1 MGTGE
6 IIDST
11 GPFGSQAARGL
22 LSEEKFLREA
32 FSRNIGLVTPA
43 EQDILSR
50 AKIAIPG
57 MGGVGG
63 NHLLTLVRTGFTR
76 FHLSDFD
83 TFEPANLNR
92 QAGARVSSF
101 GKKKL
106 DVMAQDALEIN
117 PYLQI
122 QKFPEGLAES
132 NVDAFLDGVAV
143 VLDGLDFFNF
153 PVRRLL
159 FNKAREKGIY
169 VVTAGP
175 MGFSS
180 ALLVFSPYEGMSF
193 DEYFDV
199 ARIREAQDQHL
210 SFAMGLAPSPTHL
223 KYMDLSRVDLNKKAG
238 PSLAIACAICSGMAA
253 TETVRI
259 VLKRGKIQPVP
270 AYFQFDPFSRKY
282 RRGRLRFGN
291 RNPLQRLKIKVLKA
305 VLKRRSGAALPAAP
319 APPEVAWAN
328 GGLGKG
334 AMEFL
339 LKAAVRAPSG
349 DNAQPWK
356 FSPGKDAVAF
366 GIDRDADHSFFNVRH
381 LASVISCGAALQNAA
396 IAAQELGLSVRIET
410 DSDLPGPDFF
420 GEIRL
425 EPGASEGHPLFP
437 SIWRRHTN
445 RKMYR
450 RAELDSRQLVELAA
464 AAGED
469 GFSRLRLLS
478 GQGQVNSL
486 ARLIFKAD
494 RIRTEHPELH
504 EHLYKMIRFSPEE
517 AEQKLDG
524 FPLGNLEAGTLGNL
538 FLKSTRSWRVMN
550 LLNKCGLSRVVPF
563 QSYLLAKSSS
573 AIGLLSVPGFEA
585 GDLFRGGMALQR
597 VWLTATRLG
606 LAMQPMASLS
616 LFLLRWQLE
625 GESSFSDRHRAM
637 LRETFE
643 EYQEL
648 FADLSFRDNAQVM
661 LFRLGFAEPIRHPT
675 YRKEIRSFLA
685 SHPGKSDLVLE
696 VVERFREAE
705 RRRPE
710 ERGLSPQTGL
720 ETNSDKEK
728 PLCS

>member
-1 MGTGE
+1 M
-6 IIDST
+6 
-11 GPFGSQAARGL
+11 
-22 LSEEKFLREA
+22 FLREA

-43 EQDILSR
+43 EQDVISR

-83 TFEPANLNR
+83 AFEPANVNR
-92 QAGARVSSF
+92 QAGARISSF

-122 QKFPEGLAES
+122 QKFPEGLSEA

-180 ALLVFSPYEGMSF
+180 ALLVFSPHEGMSF

-199 ARIREAQDQHL
+199 ARIREPQDQHL
-210 SFAMGLAPSPTHL
+210 SFAMGLAPNPTHL

-259 VLKRGKIQPVP
+259 VLKRGKVQPVP

-291 RNPLQRLKIKVLKA
+291 KNPLQRLKIKVLKA
-305 VLKRRSGAALPAAP
+305 ILKKRSGAAFPS
-319 APPEVAWAN
+319 PPEAPEIAW
-328 GGLGKG
+328 KDG
-334 AMEFL
+334 ALSEGAVEFL

-366 GIDRDADHSFFNVRH
+366 GIDRNADNSFFNVRQ
-381 LASVISCGAALQNAA
+381 LASVISCGAAMQNAA
-396 IAAQELGLSVRIET
+396 IAARELGLAVRMET
-410 DSDLPGPDFF
+410 KSDLAGPDLF

-425 EPGASEGHPLFP
+425 EPGEVRGHALFP

-450 RAELDSRQLVELAA
+450 RAEIAPTHLDELAA

-469 GFSRLRLLS
+469 GFSRLRLVT
-478 GQGQVNSL
+478 GRDQVRSL
-486 ARLIFKAD
+486 ARMIFQVD

-504 EHLYKMIRFSPEE
+504 EHLYKMIRFSKEE
-517 AEQKLDG
+517 AERKLDG
-524 FPLGNLEAGTLGNL
+524 FPLNNLEAGVFGNM
-538 FLKSTRSWRVMN
+538 FLKATRSWKVMN

-573 AIGLLSVPGFEA
+573 AIGLLTVPGFEPR
-585 GDLFRGGMALQR
+585 DLFRGGMALQR
-597 VWLTATRLG
+597 VWLTLTRQG
-606 LAMQPMASLS
+606 MVMQPMASLS

-625 GESSFSDRHRAM
+625 GESSFPERHRAM
-637 LRETFE
+637 LRAIFE
-643 EYQEL
+643 DYQRM
-648 FADLSFRDNAQVM
+648 FPDLSFRENAQVM
-661 LFRLGFAEPIRHPT
+661 LFRAGFAAPSRHPT
-675 YRKEIRSFLA
+675 YRKEVRSFLVRYP
-685 SHPGKSDLVLE
+685 SLGDLVVE
-696 VVERFREAE
+696 VADRFREAE
-705 RRRPE
+705 RRRLGGRGISPPAAPE
-710 ERGLSPQTGL
+710 A
-720 ETNSDKEK
+720 NSDKGK
-728 PLCS
+728 SLCS